1 MHVSYPHICTHTHLL
16 AATQTQRLACN
27 THFPLIHLS
36 PFPSPFPPPYVQEKL
51 GTSTAA
57 LAAAEETLTGL
68 RGRVRELES
77 DRANT
82 QQNID
87 LQQKRRDAVSA
98 VRVCVRVRV
107 RVRVCVCVC
116 ACVCACAFVCTCAC
130 ACSCACACAFVC
142 VCVCVCV
149 RVGR

>member
-1 MHVSYPHICTHTHLL
+1 M
-16 AATQTQRLACN
+16 
-27 THFPLIHLS
+27 
-36 PFPSPFPPPYVQEKL
+36 QEKL

-107 RVRVCVCVC
+107 REC
-116 ACVCACAFVCTCAC
+116 ACVRVFSFVVLLLCFSLSPVVSSRSCPFFFFFFFARSVKFSLHGHPVLSLPHSFSFVSPPPSPPNRLLLCAA
-130 ACSCACACAFVC
+130 
-142 VCVCVCV
+142 
-149 RVGR
+149 GDE